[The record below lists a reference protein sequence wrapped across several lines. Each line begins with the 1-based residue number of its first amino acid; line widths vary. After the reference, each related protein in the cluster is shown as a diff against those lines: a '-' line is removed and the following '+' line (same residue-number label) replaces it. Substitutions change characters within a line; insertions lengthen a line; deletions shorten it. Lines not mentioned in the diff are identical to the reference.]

1 MQKEDKKLII
11 HLISDSTGE
20 TLKSVGSAAAAQ
32 FDQLE
37 YEENVYPL
45 IRSKKNLKRV
55 FDKIKSNPGIVLC
68 TLVDDEIRKKLKD
81 FCNENNLSYMP
92 FMNNIVSL
100 IESETGVKATK
111 QPGGPHL

>member
-68 TLVDDEIRKKLKD
+68 TLVDDEIRKKQ
-81 FCNENNLSYMP
+81 NVNNQSWS
-92 FMNNIVSL
+92 NIFL
-100 IESETGVKATK
+100 D
-111 QPGGPHL
+111 GGCKWQCPIYG

>member
-68 TLVDDEIRKKLKD
+68 TLVDDEIRKRLKD
-81 FCNENNLSYMP
+81 FCNENNVCIMC
-92 FMNNIVSL
+92 L
-100 IESETGVKATK
+100 IAFTSTESSISS
-111 QPGGPHL
+111 

>member
-20 TLKSVGSAAAAQ
+20 TLRSVGSAAAAQ

-45 IRSKKNLKRV
+45 IRSKKKP
-55 FDKIKSNPGIVLC
+55 KKS
-68 TLVDDEIRKKLKD
+68 
-81 FCNENNLSYMP
+81 F
-92 FMNNIVSL
+92 
-100 IESETGVKATK
+100 
-111 QPGGPHL
+111 